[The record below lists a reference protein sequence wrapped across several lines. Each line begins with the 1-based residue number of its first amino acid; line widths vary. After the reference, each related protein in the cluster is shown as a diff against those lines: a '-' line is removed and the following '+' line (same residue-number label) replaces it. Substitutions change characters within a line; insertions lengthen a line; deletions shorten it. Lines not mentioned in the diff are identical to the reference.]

1 MKSWLIMRKG
11 IYFNRLLEKR
21 MIMVVGSGIV
31 LGAIF
36 HDAVIALKPLVPYI
50 FAYMTFAIALGS
62 SSRDF
67 LHALRQ
73 PWLYGVILVSLHL
86 LLPMLATI
94 LTRLFLS
101 DAPALQ
107 AGIILGTA
115 IPIGVA
121 STIWVNISR
130 GNSAVSLSSV
140 ILDTTLSPLIVPAVI
155 LLTVGATVKFDAFSL
170 VSGLTLMVVIP
181 TIIGVLLNDLTQ
193 GSLKRKIGYITGPS
207 TKILLALVIAT
218 NMGAAW
224 GSLHLLKNALG
235 LVMGLTFS
243 VSCSGYLL
251 GYGLAKMLRLPSSLV
266 NTFIFTIGMR
276 NITAGLVMA
285 LNYFPE
291 ITAIPV
297 VFMIMFQQPLAA
309 VSHRFLTEKN
319 VSKK

>member
-1 MKSWLIMRKG
+1 MKAWLIMRKG
-11 IYFNRLLEKR
+11 IYLNRFLEKR
-21 MIMVVGSGIV
+21 MIMVVGSGII

-36 HDAVIALKPLVPYI
+36 HNTIIALKPVVSFI
-50 FAYMTFAIALGS
+50 FAYMTLAIALGS

-67 LHALRQ
+67 LNALRR
-73 PWLYGVILVSLHL
+73 PWLYGAILAGLHL
-86 LLPMLATI
+86 LLPLIA
-94 LTRLFLS
+94 LTLSRFFLS
-101 DAPALQ
+101 HAPFLQ

-121 STIWVNISR
+121 STIWVNIAR
-130 GNSAVSLSSV
+130 GNAALSLSAV
-140 ILDTTLSPLIVPAVI
+140 ILDTILSPLIVPAVI
-155 LLTVGATVKFDAFSL
+155 LFTIGTAVEFDALSL
-170 VSGLTLMVVIP
+170 VSGLTLMVVVP
-181 TIIGVLLNDLTQ
+181 TIIGVLLNDLTK
-193 GSLKRKIGYITGPS
+193 GTLKRKIGYITGPS

-224 GSLHLLKNALG
+224 GSLQLLTDALG
-235 LVMGLTFS
+235 LVMGLTFA

-251 GYGLAKMLRLPSSLV
+251 GYGLAKVLRLPSQLV

-291 ITAIPV
+291 VTAIPV

-309 VSHRFLTEKN
+309 LSHRFLTERKPI
-319 VSKK
+319 KK